1 MKKRTAFIGALLSLI
16 PIGQPFLVKGGVSL
30 LTSAFVVLHHE
41 KVNAESAQFFINRG
55 VDKLD
60 AEDYE
65 GAISDF
71 TEAIKINPKNGD
83 VYYNRGI
90 AKEDLEDYKG
100 AISDYTEAIRINSKD
115 GDAYNNRGNAKLNLE
130 DYKGAISDFTEA
142 IKINP
147 KHEFAYSNRGIAKEN
162 LEDYKG
168 AISDFTEAIKI
179 NPKDGESYMDRS
191 FNKESIGDIK
201 GAVFDKNKGL
211 EIFAKNIKNK
221 VKFST
226 KDILYTDVSS
236 DPLLR
241 GFNKYAGFDGNT
253 YTRPITYYIH
263 DKNGKLN
270 SKLLPKYF
278 KKTYEHSLDEEK
290 FIVNFI
296 SKIDKYIDLD
306 FERVDSKNDAM
317 IRIYKT
323 NIHED
328 TYGMASDNGDDVPD
342 KWFRLDVAWGDTPM
356 DIPKLKKYPTL
367 SVDSAYTIVHEL
379 GHALG
384 LAHFDKGC
392 GKYCKSNFD
401 PEDMRIN
408 SNKTVMSYN
417 NFLYPVDDM
426 FVTEFDL
433 KALRKV
439 WGVEKDK

>member
-1 MKKRTAFIGALLSLI
+1 MKKRTAFIAALLSLI

-83 VYYNRGI
+83 AYYNRGI

-147 KHEFAYSNRGIAKEN
+147 KHEFAYSNRAIAKEN
-162 LEDYKG
+162 L
-168 AISDFTEAIKI
+168 
-179 NPKDGESYMDRS
+179 
-191 FNKESIGDIK
+191 GDIK

-221 VKFST
+221 VKLST

-342 KWFRLDVAWGDTPM
+342 KLFRLDVAWGDTPM
-356 DIPKLKKYPTL
+356 HIPKLNKYPTL

-408 SNKTVMSYN
+408 SKKTVMSYN
-417 NFLYPVDDM
+417 NFLYPVDDI

>member
-1 MKKRTAFIGALLSLI
+1 
-16 PIGQPFLVKGGVSL
+16 
-30 LTSAFVVLHHE
+30 
-41 KVNAESAQFFINRG
+41 
-55 VDKLD
+55 
-60 AEDYE
+60 
-65 GAISDF
+65 
-71 TEAIKINPKNGD
+71 
-83 VYYNRGI
+83 
-90 AKEDLEDYKG
+90 
-100 AISDYTEAIRINSKD
+100 
-115 GDAYNNRGNAKLNLE
+115 
-130 DYKGAISDFTEA
+130 
-142 IKINP
+142 
-147 KHEFAYSNRGIAKEN
+147 
-162 LEDYKG
+162 
-168 AISDFTEAIKI
+168 
-179 NPKDGESYMDRS
+179 MDRS

-221 VKFST
+221 VKLST

-270 SKLLPKYF
+270 SKLLPKHF

-306 FERVDSKNDAM
+306 FKRVYSKTDAM

-328 TYGMASDNGDDVPD
+328 NYGAAYDNGDNVPD
-342 KWFRLDVAWGDTPM
+342 KWFRLDVAWGDPPM

-401 PEDMRIN
+401 PKDMRIN
-408 SNKTVMSYN
+408 SKKTVMSYN

-439 WGVEKDK
+439 WGVEKGN